1 MAILQTRES
10 IYFEC
15 SSTCQAKW
23 SLFLCLYYNIDKE
36 FVGNIKNPEIG
47 VYRIKQ
53 AICWQSYSFC
63 AVDGIEFGSG
73 KCSDITMVG
82 AILSSKMLQKR

>member
-1 MAILQTRES
+1 M
-10 IYFEC
+10 
-15 SSTCQAKW
+15 
-23 SLFLCLYYNIDKE
+23 
-36 FVGNIKNPEIG
+36 GNIKNPEIG